1 MYWQTKPVPMFK
13 FFKKDPIKK
22 MEKQYLDLLE
32 EAMQIQR
39 KGDIKGY
46 AAKMAEAEELQKQI
60 EEKKK
65 GRSN

>member
-1 MYWQTKPVPMFK
+1 MFGL
-13 FFKKDPIKK
+13 FKKDPLKK

-46 AAKMAEAEELQKQI
+46 SEKIAQADALQKQME

-65 GRSN
+65 QARQ

>member
-1 MYWQTKPVPMFK
+1 MFN
-13 FFKKDPIKK
+13 FFKKDPVKK

-46 AAKMAEAEELQKQI
+46 AAKMAEAEEMQQKI
-60 EEKKK
+60 EEEKKK

>member
-1 MYWQTKPVPMFK
+1 MFN
-13 FFKKDPIKK
+13 FLKKDPLKK
-22 MEKQYLDLLE
+22 MEKQYLALLE

-46 AAKMAEAEELQKQI
+46 AAKMAEAEEMQQKI
-60 EEKKK
+60 EEEKKK